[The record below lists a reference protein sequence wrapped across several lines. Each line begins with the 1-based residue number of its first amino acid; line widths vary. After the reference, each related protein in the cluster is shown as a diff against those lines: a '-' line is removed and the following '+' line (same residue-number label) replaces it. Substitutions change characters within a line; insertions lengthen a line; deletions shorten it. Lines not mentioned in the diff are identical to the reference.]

1 MTSAPGSLSVVTRHA
16 PNNLKRAAL
25 FAALFVCVGLGI
37 TLFLAA
43 TQWFSEWTPLYIMAA
58 ASLPITFITTVI
70 STSQEDESSL
80 KRMLPSAIVALFV
93 SMTLGLLGGMMWR
106 EVNVRMWALESAAS
120 RGAYGVLQQA
130 IQSKDQES
138 AAIAC
143 GVMLGSKDPTARG
156 KALDALQGNPAL
168 TGACLNFPGLSQEKR
183 ETLAD
188 LLTDRWWTRIE
199 SSKGE
204 EATCQWAEALGTLEE
219 VTTSG
224 DVALLSCAMSA
235 SSEPLR
241 ECCAENLAKRDIVGG
256 KLAARVGAFSYKAYE
271 EAMAE
276 KLLASAFTSGSL
288 KANETS
294 RAKKLMLTAPQMRG
308 YALEHACD
316 TITLDESSIPM
327 AREFYGMTDALCGLR
342 SPKLREDTV
351 FWVGVCSI
359 FKAEAAEVAE
369 VSSNQKKLEGTIC
382 AYTKREMV
390 GTATDAA
397 VGIVHAAIRNN
408 GDGNTFTNEEGMLG
422 SINRAA
428 TAMGSDGRKLYSV
441 SNGQYA
447 FGRNDTG
454 YVSANIQENQLVHA
468 RQQEYRNSRAYKEI
482 EKSAEDNERADKAS
496 GKANTKKYYSGPNS
510 MSVKEA
516 MEIQKRFK
524 QR

>member
-1 MTSAPGSLSVVTRHA
+1 MTSAPGSISVVTRHA
-16 PNNLKRAAL
+16 PNNLKRAAI

-93 SMTLGLLGGMMWR
+93 SVTLGLLGGMVWR

-130 IQSKDQES
+130 IQSEDQES

-156 KALDALQGNPAL
+156 KALDALEGNPSL

-188 LLTDRWWTRIE
+188 LLTDRWWTRLE
-199 SSKGE
+199 GDKGD

-224 DVALLSCAMSA
+224 DVALLSCSMSA
-235 SSEPLR
+235 SSESLR
-241 ECCAENLAKRDIVGG
+241 ECCAESLAKRDIVG
-256 KLAARVGAFSYKAYE
+256 KRLAERADAFPYRAYE

-288 KANETS
+288 KASESS

-308 YALEHACD
+308 YALEHACEF
-316 TITLDESSIPM
+316 ITLDETSIPM

-359 FKAEAAEVAE
+359 FKAEAAEVAK
-369 VSSNQKKLEGTIC
+369 VSMDQKKLEGTIC
-382 AYTKREMV
+382 AYTRREMV
-390 GTATDAA
+390 DTATNVA
-397 VGIVHAAIRNN
+397 VGIVHSAIRNN
-408 GDGNTFTNEEGMLG
+408 GEGNTFTNDDGMLG

-428 TAMGSDGRKLYSV
+428 TSMGSDGRKLFSV
-441 SNGQYA
+441 NEGQMS
-447 FGRNDTG
+447 FGRNDRG
-454 YVSANIQENQLVHA
+454 YVSANVQQAQLIRA
-468 RQQEYRNSRAYKEI
+468 RQQEYMNSRAYKEI
-482 EKSAEDNERADKAS
+482 KKSAKKNQKPRREL
-496 GKANTKKYYSGPNS
+496 GKSKNANAPS
-510 MSVKEA
+510 
-516 MEIQKRFK
+516 IQEVQDIQRRFK